1 MIKSNIGSLHSKV
14 SLSLGVLFILFFGTF
29 AEGKPLKIEVNKGIK
44 EPLNV
49 SIPSF
54 ISDIDLR
61 ELSENITAIITDDLV
76 GTGLFKVT
84 ERVNHLSVITNFDNP
99 IDYSAWNAI
108 ESRALLTGEL
118 SSNGT
123 TSITVKFRLFD
134 VLSEKPFK
142 EGLKLTGPKKGWRRI
157 AHKIADEV
165 YARVTGDHKYFDSRI
180 AFVAEE
186 GSKGNRTKR
195 LVIMDYDGA
204 NQAFLTERSDFIVLS
219 PKFSPNGSKLL
230 YTSYETGSP
239 RICLLDIRSR
249 KKIFLDNEPGNMSFS
264 PSFSPN
270 GRDVVFSVTSR
281 SNTDIY
287 RLNIASNARSRLT
300 SSISID
306 TAPSFSP
313 DGSRLVFESDRS
325 GMQQLYVMPSNGGN
339 AKRISFGQGSYG
351 APVWSPDQKLI
362 AFTKQNKG
370 RFHIGIMNIDGSNE
384 TLLTSSF
391 LDESPSWSPNGRVI
405 IFSRSTPGS
414 GSSSTLY
421 SIDIATGS
429 LKPIRA
435 SSSDPSW
442 SNLLN

>member
-1 MIKSNIGSLHSKV
+1 MIKSIISSLHLKV
-14 SLSLGVLFILFFGTF
+14 LLPIGVLSIVFFSTF
-29 AEGKPLKIEVNKGIK
+29 AEGKPLKIEVNKVTK
-44 EPLNV
+44 EPLNI

-54 ISDIDLR
+54 ISDSGLR
-61 ELSENITAIITDDLV
+61 ELSENIVAVITDDLV
-76 GTGLFKVT
+76 STGLFVVT
-84 ERVNHLSVITNFDNP
+84 ENTNYLSFITDFNNP
-99 IDYSAWNAI
+99 IDYPAWNAI
-108 ESRALLTGEL
+108 KARALLTGEL

-123 TSITVKFRLFD
+123 TGITVKFRLFD

-142 EGLKLTGPKKGWRRI
+142 EGLKLTGPRQGWRRI

-165 YARVTGDHKYFDSRI
+165 YARITGENKYFDSRI

-186 GSKGNRTKR
+186 GSKENRTKR
-195 LVIMDYDGA
+195 LAIMDYDGA
-204 NQAFLTERSDFIVLS
+204 NQAFLTEKSDFIVLS

-230 YTSYETGSP
+230 FTSYETGSP

-249 KKIFLDNEPGNMSFS
+249 KKIFLEGEPETMSFS

-270 GRDVVFSVTSR
+270 GKDVVFSLTSR

-287 RLNIASNARSRLT
+287 SLNIASNTRSRLT

-306 TAPSFSP
+306 TSPSFSP
-313 DGSRLVFESDRS
+313 DGRRLVFESDRS
-325 GMQQLYVMPSNGGN
+325 GTQQLYVMPSSGGN

-370 RFHIGIMNIDGSNE
+370 SFYIGIMNTDGSNE
-384 TLLTSSF
+384 RLLTSSF

-405 IFSRSTPGS
+405 IFSRSTSGS

-421 SIDIATGS
+421 SIDIARGS

>member
-99 IDYSAWNAI
+99 IDYSAWNSI

-264 PSFSPN
+264 PSFSN
-270 GRDVVFSVTSR
+270 IGISYAKEFSNS
-281 SNTDIY
+281 IY
-287 RLNIASNARSRLT
+287 GGFTLRM
-300 SSISID
+300 IS
-306 TAPSFSP
+306 
-313 DGSRLVFESDRS
+313 E
-325 GMQQLYVMPSNGGN
+325 
-339 AKRISFGQGSYG
+339 RISNVSSGGMAFDAGIQYVTGDNDKVKFGVALKNVG
-351 APVWSPDQKLI
+351 PRLM
-362 AFTKQNKG
+362 FKG
-370 RFHIGIMNIDGSNE
+370 DG
-384 TLLTSSF
+384 LSF
-391 LDESPSWSPNGRVI
+391 RGWVN
-405 IFSRSTPGS
+405 S
-414 GSSSTLY
+414 GS
-421 SIDIATGS
+421 
-429 LKPIRA
+429 
-435 SSSDPSW
+435 
-442 SNLLN
+442 